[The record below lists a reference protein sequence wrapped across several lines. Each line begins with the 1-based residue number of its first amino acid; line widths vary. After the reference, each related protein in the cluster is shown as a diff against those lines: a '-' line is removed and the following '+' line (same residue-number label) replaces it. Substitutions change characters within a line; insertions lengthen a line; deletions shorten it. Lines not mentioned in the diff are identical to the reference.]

1 MERVGPGLRGHVGS
15 WPCVGPH
22 DFWVG
27 FFDHP
32 IDARLPGSSWVQDL
46 VSVGACMSSGVAA
59 EGRLGCDPGPVFPE
73 EVQLLSTPPS
83 QWNPREG
90 GAFKNAN
97 VLEPTSEILSPMVR
111 AGLDIGLLIPCR
123 F

>member
-46 VSVGACMSSGVAA
+46 VSVGACVSSGVAA
-59 EGRLGCDPGPVFPE
+59 EGRLDCNPGPAFPE
-73 EVQLLSTPPS
+73 EVQLFSTPPS
-83 QWNPREG
+83 QWNPQG
-90 GAFKNAN
+90 
-97 VLEPTSEILSPMVR
+97 
-111 AGLDIGLLIPCR
+111 GLLKTLMSWSPPQR
-123 F
+123 FRLRWSELGWALAF